1 MTQHLDPDNLI
12 MAMSPMSKRA
22 VARSLGIDPAVLCR
36 PLSAT
41 QADRYATKLGLHP
54 VEVWGV
60 AWSRPQRRQRARS
73 VNGSLQ
79 R

>member
-1 MTQHLDPDNLI
+1 MSEHLDPDSLI
-12 MAMSPMSKRA
+12 TAMSPMSKRA
-22 VARSLGIDPAVLCR
+22 VARSLGVDPAVLCR